1 MKTYIAILA
10 ALACSVSAMAQ
21 SKGKPTTKPKA
32 TQPAKTTE
40 KKSNMT
46 NTNNQ
51 ETNNIPAENGALADG
66 LYAEMKTSKGTILIK
81 LHFDKTPM
89 TVCNFV
95 GLAEGKIKN
104 TAKAEGVHY
113 YDGLKFHRVI
123 ADFMVQGGDPLGT
136 GTGGP
141 GYQFPDEFDATLKHE
156 GPGVLSMANAG
167 VGTNGSQFF
176 ITHVATPWLDG
187 MHTVFGKVVTGMD
200 VVNAIKQDD
209 IIETLKIIR
218 QGAAASAFQADDAS
232 KEKYMTEIKNKAMN
246 SEKEAASKCEN
257 WIKTTYPAAQKT
269 ASGLYYV
276 VDRQGEGAQAVAGK
290 TVSVH
295 YSGKLIDG
303 REFDNSYSRNEPIEF
318 KLGIGQV
325 IPGWDEGIALMKE
338 GAKYKLII
346 PSELGYG
353 KRGAGGVIPPNAT
366 LIFDTELMKVK

>member
-81 LHFDKTPM
+81 LHFDKTPI